1 MNCGMRP
8 ALTIQ
13 IDSTTWSCIR
23 WGPCGRGYSCLSLPQ
38 PVPATFLVPNSFAA
52 SESSPTFFPYIQPT
66 SVRYIHPHHHRPQ
79 HQPPACTL
87 RTIHGRPFLR
97 PRFGLV
103 CPPRSPSWRSPP
115 LSVSHRQNPIPQN
128 PLQNLPGSATAP
140 HPKPALPNVLEVTVQ
155 PRMGTL
161 VATGGGKQMASL
173 VVARTDGSLREMR
186 RPKKTIRE

>member
-1 MNCGMRP
+1 MKVWTVNELWDEASVDHPDRFHNLELHQMGSVRQGVAAACHFFSSEQFRRFRE
-8 ALTIQ
+8 L
-13 IDSTTWSCIR
+13 SNL
-23 WGPCGRGYSCLSLPQ
+23 LSL
-38 PVPATFLVPNSFAA
+38 
-52 SESSPTFFPYIQPT
+52 QPT

-140 HPKPALPNVLEVTVQ
+140 HSKPALPNVLEVTVQ
-155 PRMGTL
+155 PRMETL

-173 VVARTDGSLREMR
+173 VVARTDGSLREIR
-186 RPKKTIRE
+186 RPTKTIRE